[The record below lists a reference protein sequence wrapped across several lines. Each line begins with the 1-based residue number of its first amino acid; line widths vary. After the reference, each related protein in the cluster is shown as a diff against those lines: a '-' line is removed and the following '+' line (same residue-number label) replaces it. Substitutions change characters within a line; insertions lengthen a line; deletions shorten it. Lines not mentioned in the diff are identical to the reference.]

1 MRGIYKGGWNNYG
14 LEDVS
19 LRKSKRVL
27 MSFAFR
33 EGILVGLLVLMSFI
47 FFLIALIIYLVWSGD
62 GGNAIC
68 LLFSFLCSI
77 VMVILVAI
85 SSRSGGKSG

>member
-1 MRGIYKGGWNNYG
+1 MRGIYKGGWNNHE

-33 EGILVGLLVLMSFI
+33 EGILVGLLVLMFFI
-47 FFLIALIIYLVWSGD
+47 VFLIALIYVVWSGD

-77 VMVILVAI
+77 VIVILAAI